1 MTSTTTRIV
10 LVDDHPIV
18 RSGIATLFSLNDDLE
33 VVGEAGS
40 VAEGKEVIALHDPDI
55 AILDLRLPDG
65 PGLDLD
71 TPRIEQDIDPREQL
85 PRIEQDR
92 DPPRPPDPPV

>member
-33 VVGEAGS
+33 VVGEAG
-40 VAEGKEVIALHDPDI
+40 
-55 AILDLRLPDG
+55 
-65 PGLDLD
+65 
-71 TPRIEQDIDPREQL
+71 
-85 PRIEQDR
+85 
-92 DPPRPPDPPV
+92 

>member
-1 MTSTTTRIV
+1 MTGTSTRIV

-18 RSGIATLFSLNDDLE
+18 RSGIATLFSLNADLE

-40 VAEGKEVIALHDPDI
+40 VAEGKEVIALRDPDV

-65 PGLDLD
+65 PGLDVA
-71 TPRIEQDIDPREQL
+71 RWIAEHN
-85 PRIEQDR
+85 
-92 DPPRPPDPPV
+92 RPAVHRPHIGSY

>member
-33 VVGEAGS
+33 VVGKPDRSPKEKKSLRCKIRISPFLIFGFLMALGLMLHGGS
-40 VAEGKEVIALHDPDI
+40 LSTTAQRA
-55 AILDLRLPDG
+55 A
-65 PGLDLD
+65 
-71 TPRIEQDIDPREQL
+71 
-85 PRIEQDR
+85 
-92 DPPRPPDPPV
+92 